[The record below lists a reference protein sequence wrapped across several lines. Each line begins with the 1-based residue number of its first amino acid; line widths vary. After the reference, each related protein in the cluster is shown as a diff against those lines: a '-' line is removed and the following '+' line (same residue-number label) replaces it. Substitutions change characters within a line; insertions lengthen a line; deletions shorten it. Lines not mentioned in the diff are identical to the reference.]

1 MANQGTDK
9 IILFRL
15 EKKVHKAAK
24 INRGKTYTHL
34 YIFRCTS
41 TTKAFL
47 NKKFT
52 NRTLLH
58 RYLQIGFVST
68 FEEIFIDIFA
78 AFLKQF
84 NQNHIYEA
92 N

>member
-1 MANQGTDK
+1 MD
-9 IILFRL
+9 IERISI
-15 EKKVHKAAK
+15 E
-24 INRGKTYTHL
+24 KTYIHF
-34 YIFRCTS
+34 YISRCIS
-41 TTKAFL
+41 RIKVFL

-52 NRTLLH
+52 NHALLH

-78 AFLKQF
+78 AFLKHF
-84 NQNHIYEA
+84 IQNHIYET